1 MPAGSVDD
9 YKRLVPSRDAL
20 TGEID
25 GTLVVLDLRTE
36 RYYVFDAVATTMW
49 RLLLELGERDRV
61 VAALAERYD
70 AGRAVLERDLDA
82 LCARLIDGGFLRRE
96 NAADADAA
104 VPPRA
109 ALAPPTASP
118 QRRPSSMRAWWWQAR
133 TALRLRRAGFAAT
146 YRAATELA
154 QQPVSRDAA
163 ALLEPALR
171 AFARA
176 ENAFVFR
183 NAPRDCFP
191 RSVAL
196 FCFLRELGIPVEHRI
211 GVNRHPFRAHAY
223 VVLDDQVLSDHPGQQ
238 HAFTTVARIAA

>member
-1 MPAGSVDD
+1 MLVGSPQLRT
-9 YKRLVPSRDAL
+9 RLTPSRDVL

-36 RYYVFDAVATTMW
+36 RYYLFDAVATTMW
-49 RLLLELGERDRV
+49 RLLLELGDRERV

-70 AGRAVLERDLDA
+70 AGADVLGRDLDA
-82 LCARLIDGGFLRRE
+82 LIARLLDGGFVRRE
-96 NAADADAA
+96 TAAQDARSDAPA
-104 VPPRA
+104 VA
-109 ALAPPTASP
+109 APPGRLRA
-118 QRRPSSMRAWWWQAR
+118 RPSVPRAWWWLAR
-133 TALRLRRAGFAAT
+133 TALRMHREGFTAT
-146 YRAATELA
+146 YRAA
-154 QQPVSRDAA
+154 A
-163 ALLEPALR
+163 ALAAHPVAPGASAVLEPALR

-223 VVLDDQVLSDHPGQQ
+223 VVLDGRVLSDHPGQQ
-238 HAFTTVARIAA
+238 RAFTTLARISA